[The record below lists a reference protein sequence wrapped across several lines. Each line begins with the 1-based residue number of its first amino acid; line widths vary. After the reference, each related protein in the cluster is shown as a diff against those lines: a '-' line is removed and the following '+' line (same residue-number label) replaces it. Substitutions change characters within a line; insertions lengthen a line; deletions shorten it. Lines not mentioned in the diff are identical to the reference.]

1 MAGLPLKLRFFQKKN
16 NLKKRFLNTNPCKN
30 KVIHVIFCTMH
41 DFHLHLAR
49 LPQPEQLARLL
60 AERDYGY
67 VAIACEPWEW
77 EKLREIR
84 ESAGGT
90 CAEVNSAETCR
101 AAYGIHPMVA
111 ANATQADSARLRE
124 ILTSDPNAQVGEAG
138 LDRRFPGY
146 EPGGVQE
153 TVFRRQA
160 ELALELHRDLQIHC
174 VGDYMRIVKVLRE
187 VGFKGGPHVN
197 ATANAQS
204 NVPRPVFH
212 RFGGDL
218 SVVRAGIEMGAI
230 FSLHADSFRKKS
242 TAAAIKAIPPESVRF
257 ETDADETYCN
267 PGTVPA
273 DAPSTETPVIE
284 IAEALIKDLGE
295 VKKLYELAI
304 KGA

>member
-1 MAGLPLKLRFFQKKN
+1 
-16 NLKKRFLNTNPCKN
+16 LNTNLCKK

-49 LPQPEQLARLL
+49 LPQPEQFARILAGRN
-60 AERDYGY
+60 YGY

-77 EKLREIR
+77 EKLREIPYK
-84 ESAGGT
+84 
-90 CAEVNSAETCR
+90 C
-101 AAYGIHPMVA
+101 AAYGIHPMIA
-111 ANATQADSARLRE
+111 ESATEADFARLRE
-124 ILTSDPNAQVGEAG
+124 ILISDPNAQVGEAG
-138 LDRRFPGY
+138 LDRRYPGY

-153 TVFRRQA
+153 AVFRRQA
-160 ELALELHRDLQIHC
+160 ELARELGRDLQIHC

-187 VGFKGGPHVN
+187 VGFKGG
-197 ATANAQS
+197 
-204 NVPRPVFH
+204 PRPVFH